1 MILNFRQYIEEQN
14 NTLHVAFGDFNPPS
28 ADDGVMFDELSK
40 MASGGGYKVF
50 ASNLVDNTQ
59 NPLEYKYKIKI
70 MRKMFPK
77 HSRNIVMNNEI
88 ECITDVVKILIGEG
102 NNSLVFVVR
111 SENLGLYKKR
121 IQENFQNQNIKLIPF
136 GSNKVNFE
144 QIKNAKKP
152 NFSSFS
158 DNVTNSL
165 SNEEIK
171 NLFNQTRKGLSLK
184 ESNRFLNHIK
194 LEPVSSVREDF
205 VKGGLF
211 SVGDTVVIKETN
223 EKVSVVRIGTNHV
236 IVEDKNG
243 NKSNKWPTDVSPVKT
258 PNIKESPA
266 RGEFR
271 KIMDKRLDD
280 KLKKAAKEINSI
292 IQPKDSDYKRI
303 SKKYNIKDYKTL
315 QGYMATKGWK

>member
-28 ADDGVMFDELSK
+28 IDDGVMFDELSK
-40 MASGGGYKVF
+40 MANNGGYRVF
-50 ASNLVDNTQ
+50 ASNLVDNVQ
-59 NPLEYKYKIKI
+59 NPLEYKYKIKT

-77 HSRNIVMNNEI
+77 HSRNIVMNHEV
-88 ECITDVVKILIGEG
+88 ECIADVAKVLIGEG

-111 SENLGLYKKR
+111 DENLDLYKKR
-121 IQENFQNQNIKLIPF
+121 IRESFPEQNIGLVSF
-136 GSNKVNFE
+136 GSNQTNLE

-158 DNVTNSL
+158 NNVTNHL
-165 SNEEIK
+165 SNEDTK

-184 ESNRFLNHIK
+184 ESNKFLQHIK
-194 LEPVSSVREDF
+194 LEPISNTREDF

-211 SVGDTVVIKETN
+211 FVGDTVVINETN
-223 EKVSVVRIGTNHV
+223 EEVSVVRIGTNYV
-236 IVEDKNG
+236 TVEDKNG
-243 NKSNKWPTDVSPVKT
+243 NKLNKWPTDVT

-266 RGEFR
+266 TGRFR
-271 KIMDKRLDD
+271 KIMDKKLDD
-280 KLKKAAKEINSI
+280 KLKKASKEIKAVIN
-292 IQPKDSDYKRI
+292 PTDSDYKKI
-303 SKKYNIKDYKTL
+303 SKKHNIKDYKTL